1 MCACP
6 GWQHSLSPGVYVL
19 TSLCLVVRLR
29 QRPQLDKQPAEKS
42 WLGTRG
48 RARSRPLSRPFPVS
62 LLETAEED
70 ASSVPEC
77 RTANTGRHKTLIHII
92 PSICMHTNSPTGVHF
107 LIPPSVYLH
116 VVPFVCLEDCLPF
129 QRWPV
134 RITVKVAPRKH
145 IGGSTHRVVHK
156 HICMKTSSSVSQPL
170 VTFLFPPLPL
180 LLPPPTGNLLYILT
194 VVGVCLCAGA
204 VNDPN
209 TKQVYTLFSIRALLE
224 MQGWIKHASE
234 ITLSTCMEMKRKT
247 KPQRSEV
254 RYVESA
260 VNYAGLIF
268 SLSSLSL
275 WCPLSNCTCWI
286 WMYYC
291 LFPPIASLRPVPPPP
306 DCNRSSSLLPL
317 SMQARLHAVHSLSA
331 IRKCHRLL
339 FFQKDRKLNGT
350 EKNWRLTGG
359 K

>member
-1 MCACP
+1 M
-6 GWQHSLSPGVYVL
+6 
-19 TSLCLVVRLR
+19 
-29 QRPQLDKQPAEKS
+29 
-42 WLGTRG
+42 
-48 RARSRPLSRPFPVS
+48 S

-77 RTANTGRHKTLIHII
+77 RTANAGRHKTLIHII

-145 IGGSTHRVVHK
+145 IGGGTHRVVHK

-224 MQGWIKHASE
+224 MQG
-234 ITLSTCMEMKRKT
+234 
-247 KPQRSEV
+247 
-254 RYVESA
+254 
-260 VNYAGLIF
+260 
-268 SLSSLSL
+268 
-275 WCPLSNCTCWI
+275 
-286 WMYYC
+286 
-291 LFPPIASLRPVPPPP
+291 
-306 DCNRSSSLLPL
+306 
-317 SMQARLHAVHSLSA
+317 
-331 IRKCHRLL
+331 
-339 FFQKDRKLNGT
+339 
-350 EKNWRLTGG
+350 
-359 K
+359 